1 MNQMIFFSNFKF
13 KHRQQWVANRP
24 SSLHSKGPR
33 GWWRLCSGS
42 KWQDKKQYAQK
53 DRKIHF
59 HTIRNFCTVGMI
71 KHTSTG
77 CPESLLSLHPWR
89 YLKSDWTQHWLMCCS
104 RLGFEQSRLLCLQ
117 RCLPT
122 SSVLCFLSKAR
133 FPECASVLT
142 DANWSLCISF
152 TERGWGQAQEEKG
165 AILMETKSDMR
176 SRICFRTGSGSR
188 RTRADTTTS
197 K

>member
-1 MNQMIFFSNFKF
+1 MLLPHVDFRPIYTRLGLIMNQMIFLSNFKF

-59 HTIRNFCTVGMI
+59 HIIRNFCTVGMI

-89 YLKSDWTQHWLMCCS
+89 CLKSDWTQHWLMCCS

-142 DANWSLCISF
+142 DANWSLHQLHWTWLRSSI
-152 TERGWGQAQEEKG
+152 RGK
-165 AILMETKSDMR
+165 R
-176 SRICFRTGSGSR
+176 SNINGDKKWHEIQNLF
-188 RTRADTTTS
+188 
-197 K
+197 